1 MTSRSAPPL
10 NNIQNDS
17 VKPYVDEIRTELG
30 LTTKHISAASYRVKK
45 LDELIPQINRSL
57 AEKHNPSGPV
67 VTSLVNQVMSAIDSV
82 DAITHKLEE
91 ASDNINVN
99 LDIIENFEDLDGFD
113 PREFSEDISYLRN
126 SVKFKIDNLQGD
138 FLTRKIQMENA
149 QSLILLTQ
157 SKLEKS
163 TSGTSSYGS

>member
-1 MTSRSAPPL
+1 MPSRTAPRL
-10 NNIQNDS
+10 NSIQNDS

-91 ASDNINVN
+91 SSDNINVN
-99 LDIIENFEDLDGFD
+99 LDIIENNLK
-113 PREFSEDISYLRN
+113 Y
-126 SVKFKIDNLQGD
+126 KFIASPQKWKVLG
-138 FLTRKIQMENA
+138 
-149 QSLILLTQ
+149 
-157 SKLEKS
+157 
-163 TSGTSSYGS
+163 SSPSWVNTFQKCGMG

>member
-1 MTSRSAPPL
+1 M
-10 NNIQNDS
+10 
-17 VKPYVDEIRTELG
+17 
-30 LTTKHISAASYRVKK
+30 
-45 LDELIPQINRSL
+45 
-57 AEKHNPSGPV
+57 

-91 ASDNINVN
+91 SSDNINV
-99 LDIIENFEDLDGFD
+99 IIRYFEDLDHFD
-113 PREFSEDISYLRN
+113 PHEYSEDISYLRN

-157 SKLEKS
+157 AKLEKS
-163 TSGTSSYGS
+163 ASGT